1 MPEQGEGTLLSPL
14 FCYRERERERE
25 ERGLS
30 IYLSGKIEGKE
41 GHALGFGVANCLRFK
56 PCEMTL
62 FYGLNPAIPPYKF

>member
-1 MPEQGEGTLLSPL
+1 MKARYSRHC
-14 FCYRERERERE
+14 FARER

-30 IYLSGKIEGKE
+30 IYLSSYGKIEGKE
-41 GHALGFGVANCLRFK
+41 GHALGFGVAICLRFK